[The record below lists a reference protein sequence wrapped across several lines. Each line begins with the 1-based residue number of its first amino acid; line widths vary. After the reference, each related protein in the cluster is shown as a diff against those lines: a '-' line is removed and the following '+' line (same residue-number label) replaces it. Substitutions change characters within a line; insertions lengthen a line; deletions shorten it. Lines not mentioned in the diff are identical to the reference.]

1 MKRKNLLFLFWLMPA
16 LGMMAQSLD
25 YITFR
30 TANGT
35 ERSMTA
41 VGTTI
46 TFKDG
51 QITATNGADKAT
63 WSLSELST
71 MFFSSQATGI
81 ETATTQ
87 PVTVAIINGQLQVT
101 APNGSNISVYTADGR
116 LVSGNNLTKGLYI
129 VRVNQQTFKVLAK

>member
-1 MKRKNLLFLFWLMPA
+1 MKHKSLLLLFLLMPA
-16 LGMMAQSLD
+16 LSMMAQSWD

-30 TANGT
+30 TADGT

-51 QITATNGADKAT
+51 KIVAANGSDTISWNLAD
-63 WSLSELST
+63 LSS
-71 MFFSSQATGI
+71 MFFSAQATGI
-81 ETATTQ
+81 KSAQTQ
-87 PVTVAIINGQLQVT
+87 PIAVAIVNGQLQVT
-101 APNGSNISVYTADGR
+101 APTGSRVSVYTADGR
-116 LVSGNNLTKGLYI
+116 LASGNNLTKGLYI